1 MASTFRLQKR
11 LAADILECGK
21 DRVWLDPSE
30 LSELALANSRDSIRK
45 LIKDGIIIRK
55 PIKIRSR
62 FRWRKRKEAISKGR
76 HRGIGK
82 RRGTREARNPSKT
95 QWMTRMRI
103 LRKLLKKY
111 RDNGKNDK
119 HLYHEL
125 YLKVKGNVFKSKK
138 NLMEHVFK
146 AKAEKIRERRVQDQL
161 EAKREKQA
169 KLKEKRTQRSER
181 RSKRQVMEAEEAAR
195 IAREAQKKTEQ
206 K

>member
-11 LAADILECGK
+11 LASDILECGK
-21 DRVWLDPSE
+21 DRVWLDPNE

-62 FRWRKRKEAISKGR
+62 FRWRKRQEAIAKGR

-82 RRGTREARNPSKT
+82 RKGAKDARNPSKL
-95 QWMTRMRI
+95 QWMNRMRI
-103 LRKLLKKY
+103 LRRLLRKY
-111 RDNGKNDK
+111 KDANKIDR

-125 YLKVKGNVFKSKK
+125 YLKIKGNVFKSKK
-138 NLMEHVFK
+138 NLMEYVFK
-146 AKAEKIRERRVQDQL
+146 AKAEKLRERRVEEQL
-161 EAKREKQA
+161 EAKKEKQS
-169 KLKEKRTQRSER
+169 KLKEKRTQRADR
-181 RSKRQVMEAEEAAR
+181 RSKRTVMEAEEAAR
-195 IAREAQKKTEQ
+195 IARESQKTEQ